1 MNNPTFLT
9 IARQGKNGW
18 WRYLAGVLISMGIPS
33 VFYVLVFYV
42 VWISFYLSGTSLKT
56 DQNTIN
62 SFIYANPTRFLFLS
76 AFFGAS
82 LLLGLFVAMKFVHKR
97 QFMTL
102 ISPDSTMDWFRV
114 FKGLILWLGLY
125 GINFLA
131 WYLIIPSRYSLT
143 FNLAEW
149 LPFAAWGL
157 ILLPVSTCAIFILI
171 NAYLLQ
177 GMGLVIRRPLIL
189 TIVWGFL
196 LGSFQADF
204 KTPGSWIFKVIA
216 VMFTTWIIIK
226 DDRLELAMGMA
237 ITNVFYTLF
246 IDFSDSK
253 IKLPVVFQISGDP
266 LLLPSLLTYL
276 IRAGL
281 FYLICFGWR
290 RELPKAKPR

>member
-18 WRYLAGVLISMGIPS
+18 WRYLVGVLISIGIPS
-33 VFYVLVFYV
+33 VFYVLIFYV

-62 SFIYANPTRFLFLS
+62 SFLYAIPTRFLFLI
-76 AFFGAS
+76 ALFGAL
-82 LLLGLFVAMKFVHKR
+82 LLLGLFIAMKFIHKR
-97 QFMTL
+97 QFLTL

-125 GINFLA
+125 GINFIV

-149 LPFAAWGL
+149 LPSATWGL
-157 ILLPVSTCAIFILI
+157 ILLPITACARAILI
-171 NAYLLQ
+171 YAYLLQ

-196 LGSFQADF
+196 LGSFQTDF
-204 KTPGSWIFKVIA
+204 KMPSFWIFNVIA
-216 VMFTTWIIIK
+216 AMFTTWIIIK

-237 ITNVFYTLF
+237 IANTFYSLF
-246 IDFSDSK
+246 VGFSDST
-253 IKLPVVFQISGDP
+253 IKLPAVFQVSDDP

-276 IRAGL
+276 IRASL

-290 RELPKAKPR
+290 RELPKAEPR